1 MSKDLRTFL
10 GEVRQLGPEFIVSV
24 SKPVD
29 PVFEPCVIQ
38 QKLLAE
44 GKTPVVRFEN
54 VNGSELPL
62 TTNLFGS
69 YELLGLALGVDP
81 GTPKSEIL
89 DRFRERVQKP
99 RTPVEI
105 AREDALT
112 IITIDRQDKANSLTG
127 EMLSD
132 LAEAFENAKDSR
144 AIILTGRGKVFSAG
158 ADLEEARAGLAT
170 SPLWERLSGAV
181 AAAPGLTIAA
191 LRFAK

>member
-10 GEVRQLGPEFIVSV
+10 GEVRQLGPDYFVSV

-54 VNGSELPL
+54 VNGSKLPL
-62 TTNLFGS
+62 TSNLFGS

-89 DRFRERVQKP
+89 GRFRERVQKP
-99 RTPVEI
+99 RAPVEI
-105 AREDALT
+105 AREDAP
-112 IITIDRQDKANSLTG
+112 
-127 EMLSD
+127 
-132 LAEAFENAKDSR
+132 
-144 AIILTGRGKVFSAG
+144 V
-158 ADLEEARAGLAT
+158 
-170 SPLWERLSGAV
+170 
-181 AAAPGLTIAA
+181 
-191 LRFAK
+191 